1 MSKYLVQLGTSKTS
15 PQYSDNIH
23 LSQKWRVV
31 IRMYTVG
38 DGLKADNANWNFGSE
53 VVENFDSHASRS
65 IPLYC
70 EGHEL
75 ISNLSDFFVS
85 SNSVC
90 YEIGCSTGTLTYKL
104 ASQNS
109 DKTGSRF
116 IGIDAEKE
124 MVQAARRKID
134 PLPENIEFIEDDILQ
149 IELEPADLIVSYY
162 TVQFI
167 RPAER
172 QRLISKLYDSLQWG
186 GALIMFEKVRGP
198 DARFQDILT
207 RLYDDYKLDQGYS
220 AEEIISKSRSL
231 KGVLEPFS
239 TQGNIDLL
247 KRAGFV
253 DIMTLM
259 KQLCFEGFLAIK

>member
-1 MSKYLVQLGTSKTS
+1 MVFRMS
-15 PQYSDNIH
+15 
-23 LSQKWRVV
+23 
-31 IRMYTVG
+31 TVG
-38 DGLKADNANWNFGSE
+38 DGLKADNANWKFGSE
-53 VVENFDSHASRS
+53 VADNFDSHASRS
-65 IPLYC
+65 IPFYS

-75 ISNLSDFFVS
+75 IANLSDFFIS
-85 SNSVC
+85 PNSVC
-90 YEIGCSTGTLTYKL
+90 YEVGCSTGTLTHRL
-104 ASQNS
+104 ASHNIE
-109 DKTGSRF
+109 KVGSRF
-116 IGIDAEKE
+116 IGIDVEKE
-124 MVQAARRKID
+124 MIQAARGKVT
-134 PLPENIEFIEDDILQ
+134 PLPDNIEFVIDDILQ
-149 IELEPADLIVSYY
+149 IELEPSDLIVAYY

-167 RPAER
+167 RPSER
-172 QRLISKLYDSLQWG
+172 QRLISKLYESLQWG

-253 DIMTLM
+253 DIMTVM
-259 KQLCFEGFLAIK
+259 KHLCFEGFLAIK